1 MHFFLHLIAHFKYAA
16 IFSLL
21 MLGIFGLP
29 VPDETLLAF
38 CGFLVLNGR
47 LEFTATVAA
56 AFLGSCSG
64 ISLSYI
70 LGRRLGPKAVR
81 RFGKLVHMNE
91 ETLDRVHRWFAHY
104 GRWSLTGGYF
114 FPGVRHLTA
123 IIAGASGLEFKV
135 FAPFAYGGA
144 LLWSAAFVTLGYSV
158 GARWKSMSDSMHNL
172 LLIVLAVFVALA
184 LIAAGVRRIIRKR
197 SGGTREVKPDR
208 K

>member
-1 MHFFLHLIAHFKYAA
+1 MHFFLHFIVQFKYAA
-16 IFSLL
+16 IFCLL

-38 CGFLVLNGR
+38 CGFLVLNGK
-47 LEFTATVAA
+47 LEFTATLAA
-56 AFLGSCSG
+56 AFLGSCMG

-70 LGRRLGPKAVR
+70 LGRKLGPKAVR
-81 RFGKLVHMNE
+81 QFGKFVHIDE

-114 FPGVRHLTA
+114 FPGFRHLTA

-135 FAPFAYGGA
+135 FAPFAFGGA
-144 LLWSAAFVTLGYSV
+144 LLWSAAFVTLGYTV
-158 GARWKSMSDSMHNL
+158 GARWESMSDSMHRL
-172 LLIVLAVFVALA
+172 LLVILAVFVSLA
-184 LIAAGVRRIIRKR
+184 LIAAGVRRIIRKKSAGR
-197 SGGTREVKPDR
+197 R